1 MKKPILTSASK
12 WALLSLLLT
21 HSFHSSFAQTLI
33 SYWDF
38 NSSPNGTALQSVP
51 NTGTIPA
58 PWTTFNT
65 SEAKADG
72 AGNFTISGGTGNW
85 TRKAALATPLTSG
98 KYRAELNLS
107 GWNINSG
114 VTGVNNL
121 AFKVL
126 DATAGNTMANLIFDI
141 QSNTNVRVR
150 YSTYATSDNGI
161 NTAGFLRDGAS
172 YSLLQT
178 EPVRLAIEFDF
189 DNNTVDYLLNGTS
202 FYTSASTTTQFWG
215 TQAHTLSLVKAG
227 TWGSNSTLSIDS
239 FGLTQVPEPSS
250 LLLVWS
256 GLATLCIFQR
266 RKRQNQ

>member
-1 MKKPILTSASK
+1 MILNFSISRP
-12 WALLSLLLT
+12 LLSLIGLIGFST
-21 HSFHSSFAQTLI
+21 PFAYSQTNIL

-38 NSSPNGTALQSVP
+38 NSSPNGTALQSVT

-58 PWTTFNT
+58 PWAGLATT
-65 SEAKADG
+65 EGKADG
-72 AGNFTISGGTGNW
+72 AGNFTISGTGNW
-85 TRKAALATPLTSG
+85 TRKAALSTPLTSG

-126 DATAGNTMANLIFDI
+126 DATSGNSMANFVFDI

-150 YSTYATSDNGI
+150 YSTYARSDNGATI
-161 NTAGFLRDGAS
+161 EQTFRDGAS
-172 YSLLQT
+172 YSLLQAA
-178 EPVRLAIEFDF
+178 PVSLAIDFDF

-202 FYTSASTTTQFWG
+202 LYTSTSTTSQFWG

-256 GLATLCIFQR
+256 GLGTLYIFQR